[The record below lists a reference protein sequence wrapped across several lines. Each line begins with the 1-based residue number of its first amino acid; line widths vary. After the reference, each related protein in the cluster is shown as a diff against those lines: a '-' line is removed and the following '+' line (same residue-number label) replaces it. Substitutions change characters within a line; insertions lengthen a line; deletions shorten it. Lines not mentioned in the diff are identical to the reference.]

1 MKNEKR
7 LGTGLEAIFGEDLT
21 NAIDAIQADADGHG
35 GAHEI
40 EVNKI
45 LPNPYQ
51 PRKEFDEVSLRE
63 LATSIAEHGVF
74 TPILVKPMDSNYVL
88 IAGERRLRAAKM
100 AGLETIPSIIQDFTD
115 EQMMEISLLE
125 NIQREDLTAIE
136 EATSYEQLIQKLG
149 YTQEQL
155 GHRIGKSREHVTN
168 ILRLL
173 KLPKEVQQKVANKT
187 LTMGQVRPLITL
199 NSADEMI
206 RMANLIETEELS
218 ARQVE
223 KLIRAT
229 KKPDDDEP
237 KSRVLVDTALLNVQ
251 RIVQGKLQTT
261 VKVTDS
267 EIRIK
272 YSDTDDL
279 NRILEILDC
288 LDD

>member
-21 NAIDAIQADADGHG
+21 NAIDAIQADAAGHG

-40 EVNKI
+40 EVDKI

-51 PRKEFDEVSLRE
+51 PRKEFDEVSLKE
-63 LATSIAEHGVF
+63 LANSIIEHGVF

-115 EQMMEISLLE
+115 EQMMELSLLE

-136 EATSYEQLIQKLG
+136 EAKSYEQLINKLG

-155 GHRIGKSREHVTN
+155 GQRIGKSREHVTN

-206 RMANLIETEELS
+206 RMANIIETEELS

-223 KLIRAT
+223 KLIRST
-229 KKPDDDEP
+229 KKQHDEP
-237 KSRVLVDTALLNVQ
+237 KSRVLVDTSLLNVQ